1 MKLRI
6 VHLLLLQSIML
17 LPSCSSQSKKSV
29 DTSTEPV
36 DVQVNVP
43 DSNIAEQQAISMIK
57 DFYEAYAVSCL
68 SIGKEAIALGDSV
81 KAKYLT
87 KELIEKVG
95 RLIESTGAD
104 PIIRA
109 QDLGED
115 DIKTLVVKHL
125 NDNWY
130 QVDYTSA
137 KGSKF
142 ERAISIPVK
151 VINVDGQYMIDDI
164 TAENE

>member
-1 MKLRI
+1 
-6 VHLLLLQSIML
+6 
-17 LPSCSSQSKKSV
+17 
-29 DTSTEPV
+29 
-36 DVQVNVP
+36 
-43 DSNIAEQQAISMIK
+43 MIK

-68 SIGKEAIALGDSV
+68 SIGKEAVALGDSV
-81 KAKYLT
+81 KEKYLT
-87 KELIEKVG
+87 KELIEKVDS
-95 RLIESTGAD
+95 LVKATDAD

-130 QVDYTSA
+130 QVGYTSA
-137 KGSKF
+137 KGSQF
-142 ERAISIPVK
+142 ERAVSIPVR
-151 VINVDGQYMIDDI
+151 VVNIGGQYQIDDI